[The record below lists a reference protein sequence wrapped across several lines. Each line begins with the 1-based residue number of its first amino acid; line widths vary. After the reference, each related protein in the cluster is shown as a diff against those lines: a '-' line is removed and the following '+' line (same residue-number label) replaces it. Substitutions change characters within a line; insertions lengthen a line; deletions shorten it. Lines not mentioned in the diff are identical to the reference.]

1 MLSAIRARPTH
12 DSAAEYRMYGR
23 RLNMEHLD
31 RAPSLLVRI
40 VPTGAAKSPARAL
53 PSGAMSGYGFRSSE
67 GQTHKP
73 RLCFWARR
81 RNCTPHPSLEQKAA
95 TVCRLDGALK

>member
-73 RLCFWARR
+73 RLCFWRAGGIARR
-81 RNCTPHPSLEQKAA
+81 TPLLSRKQRQF
-95 TVCRLDGALK
+95 VALTAL